1 MKLKCESV
9 EQITVFLENR
19 PGILADLC
27 AHLSDHRISIRAMSV
42 LDNTN
47 TGIVRL
53 VVNDSQQAKAA
64 LSGAGVAFTTTR
76 CLAVEMP
83 NDPGGLGGVARTLS
97 LAGINIDYVYA
108 STLSDSYAAL
118 GVFGVSDLDRA
129 LSLSWGG

>member
-42 LDNTN
+42 LDNTD

-53 VVNDSQQAKAA
+53 VVNDPEQAKAA

-83 NDPGGLGGVARTLS
+83 NDPGALGGVARTLS

-108 STLSDSYAAL
+108 SALAEGYAAL

-129 LSLSWGG
+129 LSLS